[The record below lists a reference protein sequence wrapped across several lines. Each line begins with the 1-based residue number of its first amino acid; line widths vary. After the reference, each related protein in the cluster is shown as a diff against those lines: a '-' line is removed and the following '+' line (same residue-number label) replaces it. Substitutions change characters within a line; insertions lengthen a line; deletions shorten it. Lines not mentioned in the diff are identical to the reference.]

1 MLSFVLA
8 KNFLWNMGTWYFNEL
23 IAKGQ
28 QSSGEKSLFWWNGE
42 VNGVFKRPENKK
54 RREKK
59 RGLEFL
65 QYLTEKKLTR
75 QSHIIGA
82 GQCVI

>member
-1 MLSFVLA
+1 M
-8 KNFLWNMGTWYFNEL
+8 
-23 IAKGQ
+23 
-28 QSSGEKSLFWWNGE
+28 
-42 VNGVFKRPENKK
+42 FKRPENKK

-59 RGLEFL
+59 KGLEFL
-65 QYLTEKKLTR
+65 QYLTEKKLTW

>member
-1 MLSFVLA
+1 M
-8 KNFLWNMGTWYFNEL
+8 
-23 IAKGQ
+23 
-28 QSSGEKSLFWWNGE
+28 
-42 VNGVFKRPENKK
+42 FKRPENKK

-59 RGLEFL
+59 KGLEFL